1 MKITKTCLFILSTVI
16 LFAFTNINAGGN
28 AVSVP
33 GGEDYLAFA
42 EVMPEPVGGIE
53 AVYKHVVY
61 PKLAQQAGVQGKVFA
76 LVFIDENGSVQDAK
90 VVKGIGAGCDE
101 AVLDALK
108 QAKFNPGKNKG
119 QAVKVKLSMSFV
131 FKLG

>member
-1 MKITKTCLFILSTVI
+1 MNHPKSYQLF
-16 LFAFTNINAGGN
+16 FAFFLMIIFVNINTATTPTL
-28 AVSVP
+28 P

-53 AVYKHVVY
+53 AVYKNVTY

-76 LVFIDENGSVQDAK
+76 LVFVDENGSVQDAK

-101 AVLDALK
+101 AVIDALK
-108 QAKFNPGKNKG
+108 QSKFTPGKNKG